1 MLSFAKPL
9 IRNEVFYL
17 SYHTI
22 QAFEN
27 REVIS
32 GVSEVKFLFEPRS
45 VVLIGSSKIR
55 EKVGMTAPW
64 LFESVIYNMNKFF
77 EGKTFVLDIEGEKDY
92 DRLEDLPETPDLGV
106 IMLPSKASI
115 KQSEK
120 CAKVGVK
127 ALVMITGGYK
137 ARHRQQLT
145 RLRREYGIR
154 ILGPN
159 TILGIINT
167 ANGLNT
173 TFERDVMP
181 KRGSIS
187 IVSQSGGVG
196 ALLLHLA
203 CFHNIGISKFAFMG
217 EKIDINDVDILRYL
231 NKDPETK
238 VICLYMEG
246 IEKGRE
252 IIEAAQE
259 VAKKKPIIA
268 LKGGVTKEAARR
280 AKSHTASIAGSD
292 IVFDA
297 AFKKAGIIRVEDA
310 EELLNAAIALAKQPP
325 LNGDN
330 IAIVSN
336 VGGPAI
342 LAADAVVKNGMKLAH
357 LSEKTRRKIES
368 RYSGVEAINPI
379 DLIADARAERYSFVL
394 DLVLSDPNVDG
405 VLVINMLKS
414 CFFEPEDAVAIA
426 ETAKK
431 HSDKPVLDVP
441 AGGEDFTLVNEV
453 LRYTNI
459 PVYNLPE
466 KAAKA
471 LKTLRMYHKILQKG
485 K

>member
-1 MLSFAKPL
+1 METEKL
-9 IRNEVFYL
+9 
-17 SYHTI
+17 
-22 QAFEN
+22 
-27 REVIS
+27 S
-32 GVSEVKFLFEPRS
+32 GVSEVKFLFEPRN

-55 EKVGMTAPW
+55 EKVGMTSPW
-64 LFESVIYNMNKFF
+64 LFKNVIHNMNKFF
-77 EGKTFVLDIEGEKDY
+77 EGKTFVLDIEGEKGY
-92 DRLEDLPETPDLGV
+92 DQLKDLPETPDLGV
-106 IMLPSKASI
+106 IMLPPKASI
-115 KQSEK
+115 QQSER
-120 CAKVGVK
+120 CAKIGVK

-137 ARHRQQLT
+137 NRHRQQLT
-145 RLRREYGIR
+145 SLKREYGIR

-159 TILGIINT
+159 TILGVINT

-187 IVSQSGGVG
+187 VISQSGGVG
-196 ALLLHLA
+196 ALLLDLA
-203 CFHNIGISKFAFMG
+203 CFYDIGISKFAFMG
-217 EKIDINDVDILRYL
+217 EKIDINDMDILRYF
-231 NKDPETK
+231 NEDPETK

-252 IIEAAQE
+252 FVEITREI
-259 VAKKKPIIA
+259 VKKKPILA

-297 AFKKAGIIRVEDA
+297 AFKKAGIIRLGDA

-325 LNGDN
+325 LSGDN
-330 IAIVSN
+330 VAIVSN

-342 LAADAVVKNGMKLAH
+342 LAADAVVKNGSKLAH
-357 LSEKTRRKIES
+357 LSEKTKKKIES
-368 RYSGVEAINPI
+368 RYPGVEAINPI

-414 CFFEPEDAVAIA
+414 CFFEAEDAVTIA
-426 ETAKK
+426 EIAEK
-431 HSDKPVLDVP
+431 HSGKPVVDVP
-441 AGGEDFTLVNEV
+441 AGGEDFTLVYKV
-453 LRYTNI
+453 LRGTSI

-471 LKTLRMYHKILQKG
+471 LKTLRTYHKILQRNRIAKG
-485 K
+485 ARCKK

>member
-1 MLSFAKPL
+1 LLTLNKKRSSLFTSLHSFKLLETEKLSD
-9 IRNEVFYL
+9 
-17 SYHTI
+17 
-22 QAFEN
+22 
-27 REVIS
+27 
-32 GVSEVKFLFEPRS
+32 VSEVKSLFEPRS

-55 EKVGMTAPW
+55 EKVGMTSPW
-64 LFESVIYNMNKFF
+64 LFENVIHNMNKFF
-77 EGKTFVLDIEGEKDY
+77 EGKTFVLDIGGELDY
-92 DRLEDLPETPDLGV
+92 DQLEDLPETPDLGV
-106 IMLPSKASI
+106 IMLPPKASI
-115 KQSEK
+115 QQSER
-120 CAKVGVK
+120 CAKIGVK

-137 ARHRQQLT
+137 NRHRQRLT
-145 RLRREYGIR
+145 SIKREYGIR

-187 IVSQSGGVG
+187 VISQSGGVG
-196 ALLLHLA
+196 ALLLDLA
-203 CFHNIGISKFAFMG
+203 CFYDIGISKFAFMG
-217 EKIDINDVDILRYL
+217 EKIDINDVDILRYF
-231 NKDPETK
+231 NEDPETK

-252 IIEAAQE
+252 FVEAARKI
-259 VAKKKPIIA
+259 VKKKPILA

-280 AKSHTASIAGSD
+280 ARSHTASIAGSD

-297 AFKKAGIIRVEDA
+297 AFKKAGIIRVGDA

-325 LNGDN
+325 LRGDN
-330 IAIVSN
+330 VAIVSN

-342 LAADAVVKNGMKLAH
+342 LAADAVVKNGLKLAH
-357 LSEKTRRKIES
+357 LSEKTRKKIEGC
-368 RYSGVEAINPI
+368 YPGVDAINPI

-426 ETAKK
+426 EIAEK
-431 HSDKPVLDVP
+431 HSGKPVVDVP
-441 AGGEDFTLVNEV
+441 AGGEDFTLVYEV
-453 LRYTNI
+453 LRDTSI

-471 LKTLRMYHKILQKG
+471 LKTLRTYHQITAG
-485 K
+485 